1 MQSDFQYPNGDSD
14 AITIRKHDYETLEPK
29 QFLNDTILDF
39 YLKYVHIQ
47 RLYSGLFKY
56 QKTLNLYPS
65 LFKCQK
71 TLNHVISG
79 TCKDSIRI
87 HDFTSSTTFSTPN
100 LFNARNKM
108 QILQLCKNGVMV

>member
-1 MQSDFQYPNGDSD
+1 MQSNLQYPNGDSN

-56 QKTLNLYPS
+56 QKTLNLYYS

-71 TLNHVISG
+71 TMNHVILG
-79 TCKDSIRI
+79 TYKDNIQI
-87 HDFTSSTTFSTPN
+87 HNFTSSIGFSTPN
-100 LFNARNKM
+100 LFNARNRM